1 MSHANPSISHA
12 SSQAA
17 RRAGP
22 AVDLRPADRVRVGMI
37 AFLISEAAFF
47 STLVV
52 AYITYMHQTTTGPTP
67 EEVLKL
73 PLAVG
78 GTICL
83 LASSLTVHMAA
94 GALRGARMGTF
105 YFTLAVTIVLGALFL
120 FLTAVEWRELIFE
133 HHLTIS
139 RNLFGTTYF
148 TLVGFH
154 AAHVTVGVILLSAM
168 FGLARL
174 RKVSPA
180 NHDPFEVVSW
190 YWHFVDTVWIVV
202 FTVVYV
208 VGR

>member
-1 MSHANPSISHA
+1 MSHAGLSSSHT
-12 SSQAA
+12 STSAA

-52 AYITYMHQTTTGPTP
+52 AYITYMHQTTSGPTP

-83 LASSLTVHMAA
+83 LTSSMTVHLAA
-94 GALRGARMGTF
+94 GALRGARMGA
-105 YFTLAVTIVLGALFL
+105 YYSTLFATIVLGALFL

-154 AAHVTVGVILLSAM
+154 AAHVTVGVLLLSVM
-168 FGLARL
+168 FGLARFG
-174 RKVSPA
+174 KVSQA

-202 FTVVYV
+202 FTVVYI

>member
-1 MSHANPSISHA
+1 MSHGSLSSSHGSTA
-12 SSQAA
+12 AA

-47 STLVV
+47 STLIV

-73 PLAVG
+73 PLAIG

-83 LASSLTVHMAA
+83 LASSLTVHVAA
-94 GALRGARMGTF
+94 SALRGARIGTF
-105 YFTLAVTIVLGALFL
+105 YFTLFVTIVLGALFL
-120 FLTAVEWRELIFE
+120 LLTAIEWRELIYE

-154 AAHVTVGVILLSAM
+154 GAHVTVGVILLAVM
-168 FGLARL
+168 FGMARFG
-174 RKVSPA
+174 RISSA

>member
-1 MSHANPSISHA
+1 MSHASLSSSHD

-22 AVDLRPADRVRVGMI
+22 ALDLRPQDRVRVGMI

-52 AYITYMHQTTTGPTP
+52 AYITYMHQPTDGPTP
-67 EEVLKL
+67 AEVLRL

-78 GTICL
+78 GTVCL
-83 LASSLTVHMAA
+83 LVSSVTVHLAA
-94 GALRGARMGTF
+94 GALRGARMGQF
-105 YFTLAVTIVLGALFL
+105 YFTLLVTIVLGALFL
-120 FLTAVEWRELIFE
+120 YLTGVEWRELIYE

-154 AAHVTVGVILLSAM
+154 AAHVTVGVILLSVM
-168 FGLARL
+168 FGLARFG
-174 RKVSPA
+174 KVSQA

-202 FTVVYV
+202 FMVVYV